1 MRAIR
6 VLAVTG
12 AALAAALFAG
22 HAVAGARNDL
32 TNFTKGLKG
41 LDGQFSQQVFDANGK
56 RKESSTGR
64 VAMSAPRHFR
74 WEYAKPFEQLI
85 VADGKVVWVYD
96 PDLKQATR
104 REQPA
109 EEQSSPLAALI
120 DPTRLDHEFIVKE
133 LGANEGL
140 EWIELRPRNP
150 DNATFESARLG
161 FNDAGLSRMRVVD
174 PLGQRTELTFS
185 KWKRNPS
192 FAGGTFRFAPPK
204 GVDVVAGG

>member
-1 MRAIR
+1 MRLLTGLG
-6 VLAVTG
+6 LAT
-12 AALAAALFAG
+12 LLFASST
-22 HAVAGARNDL
+22 HAGGRDDL
-32 TNFTKGLKG
+32 TAFTKGLKG
-41 LDGQFSQQVFDANGK
+41 LDGTFTQQVFDANGK
-56 RKESSTGR
+56 KKETSTGR
-64 VAMSAPRHFR
+64 VAMSAPRLFR

-120 DPTRLDHEFIVKE
+120 DPTRLDREFVVKE
-133 LGANEGL
+133 LPATDGL
-140 EWIELRPRNP
+140 DWIELRPRNP

>member
-1 MRAIR
+1 MRLLTGLG
-6 VLAVTG
+6 LAT
-12 AALAAALFAG
+12 LLFATSA
-22 HAVAGARNDL
+22 HAGGREDL
-32 TNFTKGLKG
+32 TAFTKGLKG
-41 LDGQFSQQVFDANGK
+41 LDGTFTQQVFDANG
-56 RKESSTGR
+56 RKKETSNGR
-64 VAMSAPRHFR
+64 VAMSAPRLFR

-120 DPTRLDHEFIVKE
+120 DPTRLDREFVVKE
-133 LGANEGL
+133 LPATDGL
-140 EWIELRPRNP
+140 DWIELRPRNP

-161 FNDAGLSRMRVVD
+161 FDDAGLACMRVVD

-192 FAGGTFRFAPPK
+192 FAGGTFHFAPPK

>member
-1 MRAIR
+1 MR
-6 VLAVTG
+6 LLTG
-12 AALAAALFAG
+12 LGLTTLLFVSSAQAG
-22 HAVAGARNDL
+22 GRDDL
-32 TNFTKGLKG
+32 TAFTKGLKG
-41 LDGQFSQQVFDANGK
+41 LDGTFSQQVFDANGK
-56 RKESSTGR
+56 KKETSSGR
-64 VAMSAPRHFR
+64 VAMSAPRLFR

-120 DPTRLDHEFIVKE
+120 DPTRLDREFVVKD
-133 LGANEGL
+133 LPTTDGL
-140 EWIELRPRNP
+140 DWIELRPRNP

>member
-1 MRAIR
+1 MRLLTGLG
-6 VLAVTG
+6 LAT
-12 AALAAALFAG
+12 LLFVSSAHAG
-22 HAVAGARNDL
+22 GREDL
-32 TNFTKGLKG
+32 TAFTKGLKG
-41 LDGQFSQQVFDANGK
+41 LDGTFTQQVFDANG
-56 RKESSTGR
+56 RKKETSNGR
-64 VAMSAPRHFR
+64 VAMSAPRLFR

-120 DPTRLDHEFIVKE
+120 DPTRLDREFVVKE
-133 LGANEGL
+133 LPAADGL
-140 EWIELRPRNP
+140 DWIELRPRNP

-161 FNDAGLSRMRVVD
+161 FDDAGLARMRVVD

-204 GVDVVAGG
+204 GVDIVAGG

>member
-1 MRAIR
+1 MRLLTGLG
-6 VLAVTG
+6 LAT
-12 AALAAALFAG
+12 LLFASSA
-22 HAVAGARNDL
+22 HAGGRDDL
-32 TNFTKGLKG
+32 TAFTKGLKG
-41 LDGQFSQQVFDANGK
+41 LDGTFTQQVFDANGK
-56 RKESSTGR
+56 KKETSTGR
-64 VAMSAPRHFR
+64 VAMSAPRLFR

-120 DPTRLDHEFIVKE
+120 DPTRLDREFVVKE
-133 LGANEGL
+133 LPTTDGL
-140 EWIELRPRNP
+140 DWIELRPRNP

-161 FNDAGLSRMRVVD
+161 FGDSGLSRMRVVD

-192 FAGGTFRFAPPK
+192 FAGGTFHFAPPK